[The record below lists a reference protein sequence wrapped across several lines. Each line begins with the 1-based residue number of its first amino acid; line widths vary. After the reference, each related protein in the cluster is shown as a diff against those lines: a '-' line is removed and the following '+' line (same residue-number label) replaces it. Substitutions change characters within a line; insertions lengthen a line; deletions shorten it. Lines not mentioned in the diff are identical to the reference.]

1 MRKSKA
7 NIFIHIPV
15 IIFAILCILPLIV
28 ILTISVS
35 DEAYIVANGYS
46 IFPKDIS
53 FSAYKYIF
61 ANPGDILSAYRIT
74 IMVTVIGLVTS
85 LLICSGL
92 GYVLSRK
99 DFAWSRQLT
108 FFVFFTML
116 FNGGMVPTY
125 MVVTKLLKISDTILA
140 MIIPLL
146 VSAWNVML
154 LKSFFK
160 GLPDSLIEAARIDGA
175 SEIGIFF
182 KIAIPLAKPALATV
196 GTFIALGYWN
206 DWYQSLLYINKKELV
221 NLQFMLYKMMSNIQE
236 MLDQMENLPS
246 GVDVNSIPNES
257 ARMAMCILAAGPMM
271 FVFPFF
277 QKYFVKGMTVGAV
290 KG

>member
-1 MRKSKA
+1 MA
-7 NIFIHIPV
+7 
-15 IIFAILCILPLIV
+15 
-28 ILTISVS
+28 
-35 DEAYIVANGYS
+35 
-46 IFPKDIS
+46 
-53 FSAYKYIF
+53 AYKYIF
-61 ANPGDILSAYRIT
+61 ANPGEILSAYRIT
-74 IMVTVIGLVTS
+74 IIVTVVGLIIS

-99 DFAWSRQLT
+99 DFAWSGQLT

-125 MVVTKLLKISDTILA
+125 MVVTNLLNISDTIWA
-140 MIIPLL
+140 MIISLL

-160 GLPDSLIEAARIDGA
+160 SLPDSLIEAARIDGA
-175 SEIGIFF
+175 SEIRIFF
-182 KIAIPLAKPALATV
+182 GIVIPLAKPALATV

-206 DWYQSLLYINKKELV
+206 DWYQSLLYINTKELV

-236 MLDQMENLPS
+236 MLNQMENLPS
-246 GVDVNSIPNES
+246 GVDMNSIPNES